1 MSAESNAISQILT
14 HHCSR
19 YPGMQVRDV
28 YKLLLQAALGCEHA
42 VRDEKSA
49 QEWLERELREMG
61 EGPDEPLFDPVSPDG
76 EIVRVHLR
84 PYFRA
89 GRDPQKL
96 LQAFVQ
102 TSRVF
107 PGSHDTFQAFWR
119 EATVMCVEGS
129 LPFEKQAVGTFFD
142 EMKALGFPAA
152 HHSEDY
158 IRLYRPAY
166 RVVARTLM
174 EEVRCS
180 SPRI

>member
-1 MSAESNAISQILT
+1 MNSELTPVSRILT
-14 HHCSR
+14 NHCSR
-19 YPGMQVRDV
+19 YPYMQVRDV

-42 VRDEKSA
+42 VRDETSA
-49 QEWLERELREMG
+49 QEWLERELAEMG
-61 EGPDEPLFDPVSPDG
+61 AGPDEPLFDPVSPDG

-102 TSRVF
+102 TFRVF
-107 PGSHDTFQAFWR
+107 SGSRDTFQAFWR
-119 EATVMCVEGS
+119 EAIAMCMEGS
-129 LPFEKQAVGTFFD
+129 LPFEKQALETFFD

-158 IRLYRPAY
+158 IRLYHPAY
-166 RVVARTLM
+166 RVVARELM
-174 EEVRCS
+174 EEV
-180 SPRI
+180 